1 MYCYKC
7 GAMLPDDAN
16 FCDICGAGVQRVRDM
31 RQPPAAPE
39 YRADEPQVP
48 VVQEPAVPEP
58 PWAAPSAQSYAPP
71 PPPPFQPFA
80 AQAVRRT
87 ELPPGGKLRDYM
99 PHSVIVTILSLFCC
113 QPFSLILGIIA
124 IVFASKSQTE
134 SRKGDLKAAYDA
146 AGTSRIL
153 WMISAGLIILG
164 IVLAIIWIVFTV
176 VVGAA
181 GSFPNFGPMRK
192 FI

>member
-31 RQPPAAPE
+31 RQPPA
-39 YRADEPQVP
+39 
-48 VVQEPAVPEP
+48 VPEP
-58 PWAAPSAQSYAPP
+58 PWAAPSVQPYA

-87 ELPPGGKLRDYM
+87 ELPPGGKLKDYM
-99 PHSVIVTILSLFCC
+99 PHSVIVTVISLFCC

-164 IVLAIIWIVFTV
+164 IVLMIIWIVFTV
-176 VVGAA
+176 VTGNA
-181 GSFPNFGPMRK
+181 GSFQHFGPMRK
-192 FI
+192 II